1 MWLSRLRQL
10 YEEIG
15 SFRDLANLLLVEA
28 QEAATEDERF
38 ELLRE
43 AGRIRVE
50 QGGQAATA
58 IGPLMEA
65 LDIRARDSIATLLL
79 ADAYTVA
86 GFHEDAASLL
96 RGAIERHGSRRSKDL
111 SALQHR
117 MARAVADKNPD
128 AAVTWLVS
136 AWESYPQSGE
146 LASELAERAMELGK
160 YDVALKVLR
169 ALAAMRTPAPISR
182 PMALLKQAEIAKL
195 QGDGRKAG
203 FLAKKALAE
212 DPEFADAQAFMDGL
226 GQNA

>member
-1 MWLSRLRQL
+1 MRDTLCFLFVVL
-10 YEEIG
+10 AAHGLMIVDVFGEE
-15 SFRDLANLLLVEA
+15 RAEANQGPYLFAVRILPLLEA
-28 QEAATEDERF
+28 KCF
-38 ELLRE
+38 PCH
-43 AGRIRVE
+43 
-50 QGGQAATA
+50 GGDN
-58 IGPLMEA
+58 E
-65 LDIRARDSIATLLL
+65 DIRGGLDLTSRASMIRGGDTSDEVLMPGAAGKILL
-79 ADAYTVA
+79 Y
-86 GFHEDAASLL
+86 
-96 RGAIERHGSRRSKDL
+96 
-111 SALQHR
+111 
-117 MARAVADKNPD
+117 

-212 DPEFADAQAFMDGL
+212 DPEFADAQVFIDAL